1 MCPKSRPKNAKLVLI
16 IVLKELAN
24 QLGHCSVSLFFFLS
38 FFISVS
44 FSVSFSISLS
54 LLAQRKLQKSATL
67 VATLLGHLV
76 VFRRERMRVSSHA
89 QTRRRGREFECEPK
103 ETGMT

>member
-1 MCPKSRPKNAKLVLI
+1 MCSKSRPKNAKLVLI

-54 LLAQRKLQKSATL
+54 LLAQRKLRKSATL

-76 VFRRERMRVSSHA
+76 VF
-89 QTRRRGREFECEPK
+89 
-103 ETGMT
+103 

>member
-1 MCPKSRPKNAKLVLI
+1 MCSKSRPKNAKLVLI

-38 FFISVS
+38 SFFIGVS

-76 VFRRERMRVSSHA
+76 VF
-89 QTRRRGREFECEPK
+89 
-103 ETGMT
+103 